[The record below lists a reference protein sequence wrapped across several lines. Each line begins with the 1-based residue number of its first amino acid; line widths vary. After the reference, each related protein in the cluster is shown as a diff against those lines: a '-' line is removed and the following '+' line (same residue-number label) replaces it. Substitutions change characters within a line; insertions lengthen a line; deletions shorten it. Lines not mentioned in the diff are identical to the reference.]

1 VKVRLFINFKLEI
14 MAFYGDEKHNVNQ
27 EGCYIPKKKN
37 KLSLD
42 TKKDLLIDLIIDDL
56 QSNEYE
62 SREYIYDLVKEA
74 LKRRTLSD
82 LKQIVNGN

>member
-1 VKVRLFINFKLEI
+1 
-14 MAFYGDEKHNVNQ
+14 MAFYGDGKHNVNQ
-27 EGCYIPKKKN
+27 EGSFKPKNKN

-56 QSNEYE
+56 QNNEYE